1 MTDNIKEIIN
11 SLVKPYEDYIELL
24 CTIPGIDR
32 NSAITIISEIGTNM
46 KQFSSHYK
54 LASWAGLAPGCNESA
69 GKKKSVK
76 ISRAGVYLKPCLVEV
91 AHSAIKDKKCPYYTN
106 KYNKIVKRRGK
117 KRAIIAIARKILVAI
132 YHMMLTG
139 ETFNPTD
146 LASIE
151 TTDKDKIK
159 YTKNNFKQ
167 NISQLL
173 SHGLTT
179 AEIISL
185 IQEQNAN

>member
-1 MTDNIKEIIN
+1 MLI
-11 SLVKPYEDYIELL
+11 
-24 CTIPGIDR
+24 
-32 NSAITIISEIGTNM
+32 
-46 KQFSSHYK
+46 
-54 LASWAGLAPGCNESA
+54 
-69 GKKKSVK
+69 
-76 ISRAGVYLKPCLVEV
+76 
-91 AHSAIKDKKCPYYTN
+91 
-106 KYNKIVKRRGK
+106 YNKIVKRRGK

-139 ETFNPTD
+139 ETFNPTE